1 MLALLK
7 SGKIEFDQRSR
18 KLIRMLGQDE
28 KRYKDI
34 HLMVICLKNI
44 KAKVSS
50 TVKERGKKICRWRYN
65 DKVRKNHV

>member
-50 TVKERGKKICRWRYN
+50 TVKEWGKN
-65 DKVRKNHV
+65 L